1 MLLFYFCKSFISLTS
16 ANLSSIQSRKPY
28 INIKAILLAFHES
41 FEWSTLDM
49 EDSYICPKIFL
60 KEKTSE
66 KVNFFTFFTH
76 FLYDYSDLKLITG
89 NINQN
94 LVLIKKCISLYQV
107 CLIWWVESEKILA
120 KFFFS
125 GKKLRVHLFLNNLDI
140 LRQIIL

>member
-66 KVNFFTFFTH
+66 KVNFFYIFHSFFIWLFRFETYH
-76 FLYDYSDLKLITG
+76 WQYYSKFSPDKKMYFFVSSLF
-89 NINQN
+89 N
-94 LVLIKKCISLYQV
+94 LMS
-107 CLIWWVESEKILA
+107 WVRENFGKV
-120 KFFFS
+120 FFFWEKTES
-125 GKKLRVHLFLNNLDI
+125 SLISK
-140 LRQIIL
+140 

>member
-66 KVNFFTFFTH
+66 KVNFFYIFHSFFIWLFRFETYH
-76 FLYDYSDLKLITG
+76 WQYYSKFSPDKKMYFFVSSLF
-89 NINQN
+89 N
-94 LVLIKKCISLYQV
+94 LMS
-107 CLIWWVESEKILA
+107 WVRENFDKV
-120 KFFFS
+120 FFFWEKTES
-125 GKKLRVHLFLNNLDI
+125 SLISK
-140 LRQIIL
+140 